1 MSIFLLGPDVGLD
14 THVDDIVRLIEDFA
28 RQYLNDEYLVLCR
41 RMAGVLARKRPS
53 PIVSGKPESWA
64 CGIIRAVGWAN
75 FLDDPSQTPH
85 VKMTQVDQLLGVS
98 TATGQAKG
106 KAVRDLL
113 KLRPFDPE
121 RDHYRGRPDA
131 PLVIVEYG
139 DFECPFCSRATG
151 SVDEVLEMLGDEVV
165 WAWRH
170 LPQTRVHP
178 HAIGAALAAEAAARQ
193 GRFLEYGTLLFRQ
206 QDRLER

>member
-1 MSIFLLGPDVGLD
+1 MPNDAHDPGSSIPAKVRPAYDA
-14 THVDDIVRLIEDFA
+14 IVRLIEDFA

-98 TATGQAKG
+98 TATGQAKS

-113 KLRPFDPE
+113 KMRPFDPE
-121 RDHYRGRPDA
+121 WTLPNRMDDNPMA
-131 PLVIVEYG
+131 WLVQVNGLIV
-139 DFECPFCSRATG
+139 DVRSMPR
-151 SVDEVLEMLGDEVV
+151 EVQE
-165 WAWRH
+165 
-170 LPQTRVHP
+170 
-178 HAIGAALAAEAAARQ
+178 EAYRQ
-193 GRFLEYGTLLFRQ
+193 GLIPYLPEPKVRQ
-206 QDRLER
+206 DDQP